1 MSNQASDS
9 ADDPLDDPLDGDVL
23 GEDER
28 TQFDD
33 ARMHDDE
40 KRVRRDFWV
49 TVRKAAGAVPF
60 MDEVVAA
67 YYCALDRE
75 TPTRV
80 RATLM
85 GALAYFVLPIDGIPD
100 FILGLGFT
108 DDVAVIMGVLALM
121 RSHITDEH
129 REAAKKALLK
139 EG

>member
-1 MSNQASDS
+1 MANTSGSDN
-9 ADDPLDDPLDGDVL
+9 PLEGDVL
-23 GEDER
+23 SDDEK

-33 ARMHDDE
+33 NEA
-40 KRVRRDFWV
+40 RVRRDFWV

-60 MDEVVAA
+60 MDELVAA

-80 RATLM
+80 RATLF
-85 GALAYFVLPIDGIPD
+85 GALAYFVLPLDGIPD

-121 RSHITDEH
+121 SSHITDEH
-129 REAAKKALLK
+129 RAAARKALLQD
-139 EG
+139 G